1 MTPEERWNRV
11 ARIREL
17 INITMR
23 DLNGDS
29 ASMSIDG
36 ERSMMWLAVEVA
48 GVSTGEIRDE
58 LLRLYEQILGE
69 MAQAGHLLL
78 IAPKGRT

>member
-1 MTPEERWNRV
+1 MPPEERWNRV
-11 ARIREL
+11 AKIREL

-23 DLNGDS
+23 DLNGDP

-48 GVSTGEIRDE
+48 GEE
-58 LLRLYEQILGE
+58 ILGE
-69 MAQAGHLLL
+69 IAEAGHLRL
-78 IAPKGRT
+78 IAPKDRS